1 MLISSNMHVAILFL
15 NVYYGVAMI
24 ELCLWSKKICN
35 SMGFR
40 DANRLRVDKVQTIGC
55 FFLCCLCRDICDC
68 KIASM
73 RAHIKRWVN
82 EKHDVLTAEDM
93 KQAVESH
100 RGLTGIRATVVE
112 VDLNGPDVKEADQL
126 NKATVNEWMKIKP
139 RQKIAKGK
147 EAGKTTFSD
156 ASVQVDLHTTADT
169 DYQFRG

>member
-1 MLISSNMHVAILFL
+1 MKA
-15 NVYYGVAMI
+15 Y
-24 ELCLWSKKICN
+24 
-35 SMGFR
+35 
-40 DANRLRVDKVQTIGC
+40 
-55 FFLCCLCRDICDC
+55 
-68 KIASM
+68 
-73 RAHIKRWVN
+73 IKRWVN

-126 NKATVNEWMKIKP
+126 TKATVNEWMKIKP